1 MNSGPVI
8 AIGIDVGG
16 TKIAGGLV
24 ETATGIVR
32 ARRQQPTSPERG
44 GEAVFADV
52 LQQAEALAAEGRGL
66 GVTVAGIGVGLPQLV
81 TSDGAVRSAHLFDWR
96 RIPTVDRLGHIA
108 PARLQSDVRAAA
120 QAEAKFG
127 AGAGHR
133 LFCYITIGTGMS
145 YCMVQDGAPFTGAR
159 GYAIH
164 FASMPQ
170 WSRCVACGRVHDEVL
185 EEVAAGPGIARA
197 DAKRRGGQV
206 RRTEDVLA
214 AASSGDPDAVAVAAD
229 AAMAAGA
236 AIGQMVNMMD
246 PTALVIGGGV
256 GVAGGFYGERLAAA
270 IRSHIFA
277 PDVRDLPI
285 LPAALGLDA
294 GIVGAALAAIG

>member
-1 MNSGPVI
+1 MNGGPVT

-24 ETATGIVR
+24 EIATGLVR
-32 ARRQQPTSPERG
+32 ARRQQPTSPDRG

-52 LQQAEALAAEGRGL
+52 QQQAETLAAEGRRL
-66 GVTVAGIGVGLPQLV
+66 GVTLAGIGVGLPQLV
-81 TSDGAVRSAHLFDWR
+81 TPDGAVRSAHLFDWC
-96 RIPTVDRLGHIA
+96 RIPAVQRLGHIA

-120 QAEAKFG
+120 QAEATFG
-127 AGAGHR
+127 AGAGHS
-133 LFCYITIGTGMS
+133 LFCYVTIGSGMS
-145 YCMVQDGAPFTGAR
+145 YCLVQDGAPFAGAH

-197 DAKRRGGQV
+197 DAKRRGGPI
-206 RRTEDVLA
+206 RTTEAILA
-214 AASSGDPDAVAVAAD
+214 AASTGDPDAVAVVTD

-236 AIGQMVNMMD
+236 TIGQMVNMLD

-256 GVAGGFYGERLAAA
+256 GMAGGFYGERLAAA
-270 IRSHIFA
+270 IRSHVFA

-285 LPAALGLDA
+285 LPAALGPDA